1 MPSQGCGWYHLGAP
15 EVRVR
20 AVQVIKN
27 AEDAE
32 ALVELKVMEVVR
44 LVGGEEWEVVAR
56 VRVDGVH
63 RDEGAPQPQCGHMR
77 TENKGPG
84 KNGQQVRH
92 NVFQRMAIDGRE
104 GNRGS
109 PFVMLLVN
117 VFVYLLMV
125 QHPVRVKKSDLL
137 DDQKEHKF

>member
-1 MPSQGCGWYHLGAP
+1 
-15 EVRVR
+15 
-20 AVQVIKN
+20 
-27 AEDAE
+27 
-32 ALVELKVMEVVR
+32 
-44 LVGGEEWEVVAR
+44 
-56 VRVDGVH
+56 
-63 RDEGAPQPQCGHMR
+63 MR

-92 NVFQRMAIDGRE
+92 NVFQRMAIDGRK

-117 VFVYLLMV
+117 VFVYLVQGVKAETVFLIVLLLISHLLMV

>member
-1 MPSQGCGWYHLGAP
+1 
-15 EVRVR
+15 
-20 AVQVIKN
+20 
-27 AEDAE
+27 
-32 ALVELKVMEVVR
+32 
-44 LVGGEEWEVVAR
+44 
-56 VRVDGVH
+56 
-63 RDEGAPQPQCGHMR
+63 MR

-117 VFVYLLMV
+117 VLVYLV
-125 QHPVRVKKSDLL
+125 QELNFITEIVFLIVLHVVISPSYGATSSASKRNQSPR
-137 DDQKEHKF
+137 

>member
-32 ALVELKVMEVVR
+32 ALVELKVMKVVR

-56 VRVDGVH
+56 VCVDGVH
-63 RDEGAPQPQCGHMR
+63 RDEGAPQPHF
-77 TENKGPG
+77 E
-84 KNGQQVRH
+84 
-92 NVFQRMAIDGRE
+92 RE
-104 GNRGS
+104 KYTRKQDAFKSCVKQATLSKQYVGS
-109 PFVMLLVN
+109 CNQASLATHRPL
-117 VFVYLLMV
+117 
-125 QHPVRVKKSDLL
+125 HCIWGIS
-137 DDQKEHKF
+137 

>member
-1 MPSQGCGWYHLGAP
+1 
-15 EVRVR
+15 
-20 AVQVIKN
+20 
-27 AEDAE
+27 
-32 ALVELKVMEVVR
+32 
-44 LVGGEEWEVVAR
+44 
-56 VRVDGVH
+56 
-63 RDEGAPQPQCGHMR
+63 MR

-92 NVFQRMAIDGRE
+92 NVFQRMTIDGRE

-117 VFVYLLMV
+117 VFVYLVQGIKNLKQYQSSLLFYLSHLLMV

>member
-1 MPSQGCGWYHLGAP
+1 MLSQGSGWYHLGAP

-20 AVQVIKN
+20 AMQVIKN

-63 RDEGAPQPQCGHMR
+63 RDEGAPQPHFERKVVR
-77 TENKGPG
+77 TYTRKQYSFKGCVKQALHSEQTERGIMQPG
-84 KNGQQVRH
+84 IHSNTPATALT
-92 NVFQRMAIDGRE
+92 FQDIWGI
-104 GNRGS
+104 S
-109 PFVMLLVN
+109 
-117 VFVYLLMV
+117 
-125 QHPVRVKKSDLL
+125 
-137 DDQKEHKF
+137 

>member
-1 MPSQGCGWYHLGAP
+1 
-15 EVRVR
+15 
-20 AVQVIKN
+20 
-27 AEDAE
+27 
-32 ALVELKVMEVVR
+32 
-44 LVGGEEWEVVAR
+44 
-56 VRVDGVH
+56 
-63 RDEGAPQPQCGHMR
+63 MR

-117 VFVYLLMV
+117 VFVYLV
-125 QHPVRVKKSDLL
+125 QGVK
-137 DDQKEHKF
+137 F